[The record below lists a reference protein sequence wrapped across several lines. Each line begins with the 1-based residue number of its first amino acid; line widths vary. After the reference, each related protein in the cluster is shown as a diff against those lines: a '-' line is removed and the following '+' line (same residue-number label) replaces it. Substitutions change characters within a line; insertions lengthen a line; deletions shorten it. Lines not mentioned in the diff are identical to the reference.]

1 MSGRESV
8 EGKLQLLLPRIPSSC
23 YSSMELEIQGQGEG
37 PNISLP
43 CTHRGSG
50 GREGGGRERV
60 EEGGW
65 RMEEWRMEG

>member
-1 MSGRESV
+1 ME
-8 EGKLQLLLPRIPSSC
+8 EKLRLLLPRIPSSC
-23 YSSMELEIQGQGEG
+23 YSSMVLEIEGQGEG

-50 GREGGGRERV
+50 GREGEGGRG

-65 RMEEWRMEG
+65 RMEG